1 YVTLFSIRLFRL
13 FFFTRSST
21 LKLYSRSLHDALP
34 ISRSSRPCGRPH
46 RSRVGGCVGLWS
58 LGCGVDPS
66 GSVGDPG
73 QDPARGAARCDR
85 AVSDLQR
92 RLYGG
97 PGPARRVSITVV
109 PSKRP
114 PPRPRRY
121 GSIRSCRPANDPRH
135 GPDASNRR
143 STVVPWAGC
152 VRHAATYVVP

>member
-85 AVSDLQR
+85 DRKSTRLNSSHASISYAVFCLKKKKLLQ
-92 RLYGG
+92 
-97 PGPARRVSITVV
+97 
-109 PSKRP
+109 
-114 PPRPRRY
+114 
-121 GSIRSCRPANDPRH
+121 N
-135 GPDASNRR
+135 
-143 STVVPWAGC
+143 
-152 VRHAATYVVP
+152 